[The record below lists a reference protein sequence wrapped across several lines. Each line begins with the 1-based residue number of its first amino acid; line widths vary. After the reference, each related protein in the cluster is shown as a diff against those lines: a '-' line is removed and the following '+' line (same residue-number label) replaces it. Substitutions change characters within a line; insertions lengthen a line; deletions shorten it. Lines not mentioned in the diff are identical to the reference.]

1 MMKKHFGVLVCLIA
15 GFFSGS
21 GLRAQ
26 NPTTLTDLAKL
37 DSATLD
43 GLFRS
48 APRPETLP
56 TATTRGLVFFDPGKP
71 LSRVEGRA
79 FGLLW
84 RGKAL
89 DGDSGLMKNRV
100 GGAKFITAGMRLG
113 ESFTDG
119 EQAVILDYQGF
130 QGRATSFADKAR
142 DEIREVSPGLWLG
155 RMWVRGEDGLY
166 TPSTWF
172 ALKSR

>member
-1 MMKKHFGVLVCLIA
+1 MKKTLSVFGCLVAVFL
-15 GFFSGS
+15 SGAS
-21 GLRAQ
+21 LRAQ
-26 NPTTLTDLAKL
+26 NPTTLAELAKL
-37 DSATLD
+37 DAATLD

-48 APRPETLP
+48 APRPDSLP
-56 TATTRGLVFFDPGKP
+56 NATTRGLVFFDPGKT

-89 DGDSGLMKNRV
+89 EGDNGMMKNRV
-100 GGAKFITAGMRLG
+100 AGAKFITAGMRLG

-119 EQAVILDYQGF
+119 EQAVILDYQGY
-130 QGRATSFADKAR
+130 QSRATSFADKAR

-155 RMWVRGEDGLY
+155 RMWVRGDDGLY
-166 TPSTWF
+166 TASTWF
-172 ALKSR
+172 GLKSR

>member
-1 MMKKHFGVLVCLIA
+1 MKKTYGLFLCVIA
-15 GFFSGS
+15 GFLSGNQ
-21 GLRAQ
+21 LWAQ
-26 NPTTLTDLAKL
+26 NPTTLADLAKL

-48 APRPETLP
+48 APRPDHLP
-56 TATTRGLVFFDPGKP
+56 NATTRGLVFFDPGKT

-89 DGDSGLMKNRV
+89 EGDNGLMKNRV
-100 GGAKFITAGMRLG
+100 AGAKVITAGMRLG
-113 ESFTDG
+113 ESLTDG
-119 EQAVILDYQGF
+119 EQAVILDYQGY

-142 DEIREVSPGLWLG
+142 DEIREVSPGLWVG

-172 ALKSR
+172 GLKSR